1 MGGEEEGEEEGEAA
15 AASVC
20 TSATGAQYVPALCA
34 LIGLS
39 AVVAGVTLVTSEEQL
54 AAAAAAAAAAT
65 SSAAAQSTQA
75 AMSVVGKAETSARLV
90 VGRWL
95 ETVGAVVLAA
105 SAGGF
110 AIDYGY

>member
-1 MGGEEEGEEEGEAA
+1 M
-15 AASVC
+15 
-20 TSATGAQYVPALCA
+20 CA
-34 LIGLS
+34 LIIGLS
-39 AVVAGVTLVTSEEQL
+39 AVVAGVTLVQSEEQL
-54 AAAAAAAAAAT
+54 AAAAAAAAT
-65 SSAAAQSTQA
+65 SSAATQSTQA
-75 AMSVVGKAETSARLV
+75 AMSVAGMAETSARLV

>member
-1 MGGEEEGEEEGEAA
+1 M
-15 AASVC
+15 
-20 TSATGAQYVPALCA
+20 CA
-34 LIGLS
+34 LIIGLS
-39 AVVAGVTLVTSEEQL
+39 AVVAGVTLVQSEEQL
-54 AAAAAAAAAAT
+54 AAAAATAAAT
-65 SSAAAQSTQA
+65 SSAAAQSMQA
-75 AMSVVGKAETSARLV
+75 AISVAGKAETSARLV

>member
-1 MGGEEEGEEEGEAA
+1 M
-15 AASVC
+15 
-20 TSATGAQYVPALCA
+20 CA
-34 LIGLS
+34 LIIGLS
-39 AVVAGVTLVTSEEQL
+39 AVVAGVTLVQSEEQL
-54 AAAAAAAAAAT
+54 AAAAAAT

-75 AMSVVGKAETSARLV
+75 AISVAGKAETSARLV

-95 ETVGAVVLAA
+95 ETVGAVVLAS

>member
-1 MGGEEEGEEEGEAA
+1 M
-15 AASVC
+15 
-20 TSATGAQYVPALCA
+20 CA
-34 LIGLS
+34 LIIGLS
-39 AVVAGVTLVTSEEQL
+39 AVVAGVALVQTEEQL
-54 AAAAAAAAAAT
+54 AAAAAAAAAAAT

-75 AMSVVGKAETSARLV
+75 AMSVAGKAEMSARLV

-95 ETVGAVVLAA
+95 EILGAVVLAA